1 MLYIQEGPQEL
12 IETQRTNYSL
22 EAESMTVFYKPKYF
36 FIAKAILF
44 YQYLKIIH

>member
-1 MLYIQEGPQEL
+1 MLYIEEGPQEL

-36 FIAKAILF
+36 YRKSNIILS
-44 YQYLKIIH
+44 IP